1 MSIYNPFAERNGN
14 VSEPLGASTAMK
26 FCVAPAARMQFTSP
40 MAIFP
45 PFPGRACKS
54 NRPLY
59 SLLRICTAVP
69 GVVDVLRVDPN
80 GSRNSVVLPRAMDAC
95 IEKNGD

>member
-14 VSEPLGASTAMK
+14 VNDPLGASTAIK
-26 FCVAPAARMQFTSP
+26 FWVAPAARMQFTSP

-45 PFPGRACKS
+45 PLPGRACKS
-54 NRPLY
+54 NNPLY

-69 GVVDVLRVDPN
+69 GVVEVLRVDPN
-80 GSRNSVVLPRAMDAC
+80 GRRNSVVLPSAMEPC
-95 IEKNGD
+95 IKSEGD